1 MASRLAGGL
10 LLLCLYLG
18 VTVSVPSS
26 NLVKSWGGECDGHT
40 CVNSAWVVGLGHSIG
55 CY

>member
-1 MASRLAGGL
+1 MASRPAGGL

-26 NLVKSWGGECDGHT
+26 DLVKSWGGSVT
-40 CVNSAWVVGLGHSIG
+40 VTRVVTRHGLYGWATV
-55 CY
+55 